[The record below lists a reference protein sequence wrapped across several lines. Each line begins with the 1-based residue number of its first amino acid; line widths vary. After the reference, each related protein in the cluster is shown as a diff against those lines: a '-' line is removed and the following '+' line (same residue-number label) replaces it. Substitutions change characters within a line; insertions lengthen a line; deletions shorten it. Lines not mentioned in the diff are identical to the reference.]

1 MGLQRV
7 GHNGVTFTVIMH
19 ACAVCMIRWHDFH
32 AVAKLLLSCLTLCDP
47 IDYSPPGSSVQ
58 WNSPGKNTGVDCHVL
73 LQDIFLNSQ
82 FQCYLGNL
90 ILGSSPVPFFLVSLF
105 PVWHSIFTSVLV
117 TQLCLTLCNPT
128 DCSLPDSSVHG
139 ILQIRIMEWVAIAFS
154 RVFSLSMDR
163 TWVSCIAE
171 RFFTVWATREAHLYK
186 NPKAIMDVEMIIWN
200 EVSQTEKDI
209 RSFICRIEKIDTN

>member
-1 MGLQRV
+1 MGSQRV
-7 GHNGVTFTVIMH
+7 GHNGATFTVIMH

-171 RFFTVWATREAHLYK
+171 RFFTV
-186 NPKAIMDVEMIIWN
+186 
-200 EVSQTEKDI
+200 
-209 RSFICRIEKIDTN
+209 